1 MHVLLERLQSYRF
14 INLLAEDLYMSS
26 VSMVG
31 SIHAATRTGM
41 KMRYLGLH
49 HRKHDVFDV
58 LGCCTA
64 LVGSL
69 LPTFRDN
76 V

>member
-1 MHVLLERLQSYRF
+1 MHVLLERLQIYRF
-14 INLLAEDLYMSS
+14 INLLAEDLCISS

-31 SIHAATRTGM
+31 IHATTRTGM
-41 KMRYLGLH
+41 KIRYLGV
-49 HRKHDVFDV
+49 RRRVHDVFDL

-64 LVGSL
+64 LVDSL
-69 LPTFRDN
+69 LTTFRDN

>member
-1 MHVLLERLQSYRF
+1 MHVLLERLQSYRIF
-14 INLLAEDLYMSS
+14 NLLAEDLYISP

-31 SIHAATRTGM
+31 IHATTRTGM

-49 HRKHDVFDV
+49 HPVHDVFAL

-69 LPTFRDN
+69 
-76 V
+76 